1 MRNDTLIKTFIAPV
15 AVNGYLVATFAA
27 GAGEVELAN
36 AATDPLI
43 GVTTQIG
50 TEGNNR
56 CDVVMAGITEVKAG
70 AAVTKGAALTV
81 DASGRVIAS
90 SQATD
95 RIIGLAMGDAAQA
108 DDIIS
113 ILVAQG

>member
-1 MRNDTLIKTFIAPV
+1 MRNDTLIKTFNAPV
-15 AVNGYLVATFAA
+15 AVGGYLVATFGA
-27 GAGEVELAN
+27 GDGEVELAD
-36 AATDPLI
+36 AATDPLV

-50 TEGNNR
+50 TQGNER
-56 CDVVMAGITEVKAG
+56 CDVIMAGITEVKAC

-81 DASGRVIAS
+81 DGSGRVIAS
-90 SQATD
+90 TQATD
-95 RIIGLAMGDAAQA
+95 RIIGLAMSDSAQA

>member
-1 MRNDTLIKTFIAPV
+1 MRNETLVKTFNTAS
-15 AVNGYLVATFAA
+15 AVGAYLVVTFGAA
-27 GAGEVELAN
+27 DGVIEQAN

-43 GVTTQIG
+43 GVTTSIG
-50 TEGNNR
+50 TQSNGR
-56 CDVVMAGITEVKAG
+56 CDAVVAGITHAKAG
-70 AAVTKGAALTV
+70 AAVTRGAVLTV

-95 RIIGLAMGDAAQA
+95 RIIGIAMSTATAAN
-108 DDIIS
+108 DIIS